1 MISYMIRK
9 KTTLLKLCQSLNP
22 VYKCLL
28 IVLLTLESISKCIEV
43 VSHLRAE
50 NKSKKE
56 EK

>member
-1 MISYMIRK
+1 MIRK

-43 VSHLRAE
+43 VSHLRTE